1 MSYPTIS
8 ISEKSKKVTIL
19 EAIRTESEGGYGR
32 TRAKYTK
39 PRYQFDLDYIA
50 INATNYTTIEAYFLA
65 NQGSTFTFV
74 YPRDS
79 QSYTVMFNQDNIS
92 CDYISPDKV
101 NCKVSL
107 ITI

>member
-1 MSYPTIS
+1 MSYPTIQL
-8 ISEKSKKVTIL
+8 SEKTKKIL
-19 EAIRTESEGGYGR
+19 IKEAIRSESEGGYGR

-50 INATNYTTIEAYFLA
+50 ISESDFETIESYFLS
-65 NQGSTFTFV
+65 NQGMTFSFV

-79 QSYTVMFNQDNIS
+79 QTYTCMFNQDSIGAE
-92 CDYISPDKV
+92 YISSDKV

-107 ITI
+107 ISI